1 MFGRADKARLV
12 RWLLATMALWL
23 VVAGYLV
30 FDAQRHARNA
40 EDSLRRVADVAGG
53 DLSGVDFAAVEADL
67 AAGSRELAAGRRS
80 IMSPVV
86 RLLGP
91 VPIVG
96 RQLAS
101 ARALI
106 RTSDDLARALTPL
119 VTSARIAQ
127 EEPNAL
133 DRVAFLQD
141 TSRDLVELRRVIDAV
156 DLGPSDHLFGQLA
169 DARLELAQRLADVDE
184 DAASYEVITRGLASF
199 FSEST
204 YLVLGANNAEMQ
216 IGGGMPLSVGRVV
229 IIDGDFELP
238 GLAPSSSL
246 FPVPPNPVVDPDVGD
261 RWSFVQL
268 TNDYRKL
275 NYSVRFDD
283 FGGPQALVMWE
294 ADTGERLDGVLSI
307 DPFVL
312 DAILGVVGAVEVEGE
327 TYAGGDTLYYLLRG
341 QYEVFDDGDDDA
353 GDLVDERQD
362 RLSLIANAAVEKLST
377 SSWDPIELIEALRPL
392 ARGRHL
398 MAYSHR
404 PEEQAAWAALGI
416 DGSISSNSTGVAL
429 VNIGGSKLDPFITV
443 DVDASIETDGET
455 QSIAY
460 TIRLEN
466 SAPSEGLPRYTL
478 GPWRSVGLAGPGSY
492 RGQLAVYVPGYSIEA
507 GFDDPIRLSASGPDG
522 DVFLNVTR
530 PFELQ
535 TGESRTFEF
544 RYTVPETGVPLRLIP
559 SSRFPTTIWTWG
571 GEQFT
576 DSVVRDLE

>member
-1 MFGRADKARLV
+1 MPRLNTSKIA
-12 RWLLATMALWL
+12 RWLLVTLALWL
-23 VVAGYLV
+23 LVAGYLV

-53 DLSGVDFAAVEADL
+53 DLSGVDFAAVQSDL
-67 AAGSRELAAGRRS
+67 AAGSEELSAGRRS

-86 RLLGP
+86 RVLGP
-91 VPIVG
+91 LPIVG

-106 RTSDDLARALTPL
+106 TTSQDLADALTPL
-119 VTSARIAQ
+119 VASARIAQ

-141 TSRDLVELRRVIDAV
+141 TSRDLAELRRVIDGA
-156 DLGPSDHLFGQLA
+156 DLGPSDHLVGQLA
-169 DARLELAQRLADVDE
+169 DARLELAERLANVND

-229 IIDGDFELP
+229 IVDGDFELP

-246 FPVPPNPVVDPDVGD
+246 FPVAANAVVDSDVED
-261 RWSFVQL
+261 RWDFVQL

-275 NYSVRFDD
+275 NYSVRFGE
-283 FGGPQALVMWE
+283 FGGPQALEMWE

-312 DAILGVVGAVEVEGE
+312 DAILSVVGSVEVEGE
-327 TYAGGDTLYYLLRG
+327 IYAGGDTLLYLLRE

-353 GDLVDERQD
+353 GDLVEERQD
-362 RLSLIANAAVEKLST
+362 RLSLIAEAAVEKLST

-398 MAYSHR
+398 LAYSDR
-404 PEEQAAWAALGI
+404 PAEQAAWAALGI
-416 DGSISSNSTGVAL
+416 DGSIPSNSTGVAL
-429 VNIGGSKLDPFITV
+429 INIGGSKLDPFLSV
-443 DVDASIETDGET
+443 DVDASVDSDGET
-455 QSIAY
+455 QTISY
-460 TIRLEN
+460 TIQLSN
-466 SAPSEGLPRYTL
+466 MAPSEGLPRYTI
-478 GPWRSVGLAGPGSY
+478 GPWREVGLAGPGDY
-492 RGQLAVYVPGYSIEA
+492 RGHLAVYVPGYASEA
-507 GFDDPIRLSASGPDG
+507 GFDTPTGLSASGPDG

-530 PFELQ
+530 PFELAS
-535 TGESRTFEF
+535 GESRTFEF
-544 RYTVPETGVPLRLIP
+544 HFTVPDTGVPLRLIP
-559 SSRFPTTIWTWG
+559 SARFPATSWTWS
-571 GEQFT
+571 GETFT
-576 DSVVRDLE
+576 DSVVRDLG